1 MLVSIIS
8 SVLGLLMDGD
18 ISWVMD
24 ILISLRFFFS
34 PFVSWVRVAQGGN
47 PMRARLLASYRN
59 FPQAENQFVAGRMCK
74 PPQQSEEGG

>member
-24 ILISLRFFFS
+24 VLISLGLFS
-34 PFVSWVRVAQGGN
+34 FVSCVRAAQGGN
-47 PMRARLLASYRN
+47 LMRARLLASYRN
-59 FPQAENQFVAGRMCK
+59 FP
-74 PPQQSEEGG
+74 

>member
-24 ILISLRFFFS
+24 ILISLGFFS
-34 PFVSWVRVAQGGN
+34 FVSCVRAAQGGN
-47 PMRARLLASYRN
+47 PMRALLLASYRN
-59 FPQAENQFVAGRMCK
+59 FP
-74 PPQQSEEGG
+74 

>member
-24 ILISLRFFFS
+24 ILISLGFFS
-34 PFVSWVRVAQGGN
+34 FVSCVREAQGGN

-59 FPQAENQFVAGRMCK
+59 FPRAENQYVAGRMCK